1 MLTLRRYV
9 REQMLKKPKT
19 KRLEIILEAG
29 LTETQTDIMIRKL
42 VHRQSNVQISL
53 DIKLSLEAIDKN
65 IAKSYD
71 VILEVLKE
79 CGTK

>member
-42 VHRQSNVQISL
+42 IHRHSNVQISL

-79 CGTK
+79 CGKK